1 MVKVRA
7 DDDDSS
13 LSTESND
20 SVEDGQYHHSLGL
33 PDIEYPDPLVKPV
46 HATRH
51 ALNEADSKKYQPF
64 VLPDF
69 VAFKGLEAA
78 FRWDM
83 ENEKKIESGSY
94 STVRVKDGKPV
105 KISPRVSYNDEYDIT
120 IVTHLDPKYELVSNY
135 NAGDY
140 NEEPAVIITAWLN
153 PKWDYPEPTEDF
165 ITPETHVFKSEGK
178 L

>member
-1 MVKVRA
+1 MSSSNEKSNKDVTRTGNMVK
-7 DDDDSS
+7 
-13 LSTESND
+13 
-20 SVEDGQYHHSLGL
+20 DGQYHHSLGL
-33 PDIEYPDPLVKPV
+33 PEVEYPDPLVKPL

-51 ALNEADSKKYQPF
+51 ALSEADSKKYQPF
-64 VLPDF
+64 VLPDY

-83 ENEKKIESGSY
+83 EDGKKIESGSF
-94 STVRVKDGKPV
+94 STVKVVDGEPV

-120 IVTHLDPKYELVSNY
+120 IVTHLDPKYHLVSNY

-140 NEEPAVIITAWLN
+140 KEEPAVIITAWLN

-165 ITPETHVFKSEGK
+165 ISPDDYIFKSEGQ